1 MYNLLENIFA
11 SKELYL
17 TILAPVCEKY
27 DLSHTDLMII
37 LCLANNPQL
46 DTATDIIKLRKLT
59 KSAVSMSVR
68 TLQDKGLIAGE
79 HLNGNHR
86 SIHLSV
92 CESAL
97 PIVEEGKAAQDRF
110 FSIIS
115 DGFTDG
121 EKEQFKSY
129 FERITANI
137 HSYNKAH
144 K

>member
-68 TLQDKGLIAGE
+68 TLEDKGLIIGE

-86 SIHLSV
+86 SIHLRV

-97 PIVEEGKAAQDRF
+97 PIVEEGRAAQEKYFKVLLD
-110 FSIIS
+110 
-115 DGFTDG
+115 DFTD
-121 EKEQFKSY
+121 EDKKQFKNY
-129 FERITANI
+129 FERVTANI
-137 HSYNKAH
+137 HSYNKAN

>member
-1 MYNLLENIFA
+1 MYNLLENIFV

-27 DLSHTDLMII
+27 ELSQTDLMII

-68 TLQDKGLIAGE
+68 TLQDKGLITGE

-86 SIHLSV
+86 SIHLRV
-92 CESAL
+92 CDSAL
-97 PIVEEGKAAQDRF
+97 PIIEEGRAAQEKYF
-110 FSIIS
+110 AILLS
-115 DGFTDG
+115 DFTD
-121 EKEQFKSY
+121 EDKQHFKSY

>member
-1 MYNLLENIFA
+1 MYNLLENIFV

-17 TILAPVCEKY
+17 NILAPICEKY
-27 DLSHTDLMII
+27 GLSHTDLMII

-68 TLQDKGLIAGE
+68 TLQDKGLITGE

-92 CESAL
+92 CDSAL
-97 PIVEEGKAAQDRF
+97 PIIEEGRAAQKKYF
-110 FSIIS
+110 AILLS
-115 DGFTDG
+115 DFTD
-121 EKEQFKSY
+121 KDKQHFKSY